1 MTKEKKPSA
10 VKYLS
15 FEDVRDMYL
24 VLFERF
30 KEIDEPIPP
39 WDLVNKKNVEH
50 LVELPRNSFFGNE
63 QYPTLESKAAIMLYK
78 INKGHIFPNGNKRMS
93 ISCLL
98 LFLDLNGKTL
108 DISSDEATL
117 KALELANS
125 DAKDF
130 DSVKAGLE
138 RWISEHMVEGS

>member
-1 MTKEKKPSA
+1 MTKEKKPSPI
-10 VKYLS
+10 KYLS
-15 FEDVRDMYL
+15 FDDVRAMYL

-30 KEIDEPIPP
+30 SEIDEPIPS
-39 WDLVNKKNVEH
+39 WELVNKRNVEH
-50 LVELPRNSFFGNE
+50 LVELPTTSFFGKE

-93 ISCLL
+93 IACLL
-98 LFLDLNGKTL
+98 LFLELNEKIF
-108 DISSDEATL
+108 DISADEATS

-130 DSVKAGLE
+130 DSVKIGLE
-138 RWISEHMVEGS
+138 NWIRDHVVNGE